1 MKEKMGSG
9 RRIVRIIK
17 PLKGRTL
24 MGLTNK
30 ELAEAINDS
39 PVNVTRATQ
48 LLIEEGLMVKLET
61 GTFALSTLMLQI
73 ATAHANEM
81 QNAHERIMEIQ
92 QRVIAGSYSNE
103 FKRLVG

>member
-1 MKEKMGSG
+1 
-9 RRIVRIIK
+9 
-17 PLKGRTL
+17 
-24 MGLTNK
+24 
-30 ELAEAINDS
+30 
-39 PVNVTRATQ
+39 
-48 LLIEEGLMVKLET
+48 MVKLET